1 MPVDS
6 PNDSKPLRE
15 IKQMLNLEKES
26 SKANSE
32 NTSSHTFTPTSN
44 VRNGFRRKKGDS
56 PFTYNLNLKVKK
68 EKKQSN
74 CTNPDPWAR
83 IVGSRNTAAIYM
95 NGVAT
100 TALFDTGAEIQ
111 LVSKQFCEDNEWEI
125 QPIEKLTE
133 CSTVNGEIFGYEGF
147 VEVNVQIPGRD
158 FSEDHLFL
166 VTSEISHQ
174 KEIPVVLG
182 TYFIES
188 LSKYLHGI
196 DKDEFDSLDYTVK
209 QAYLSWVEATRIR
222 EKYGCE
228 PPLGFVNTTKP
239 VLIQAGTS
247 REIHGLTKIKHGGYA
262 VNCISEP
269 AIGQQLP
276 KGLKLIPGYSP
287 LSPGSCR
294 VSAAVENNTG
304 KDITIPA
311 RTTICQLGLANRIP
325 KLIYPGDDC
334 DNDHDPEEIVDTDEG
349 LTYKQF
355 EQYKTVSD
363 QLLTESEIKS
373 ERTQPKVV
381 IEDIGPDMEEDI
393 KPQNSNSENT
403 EDTSIEDDGSWIL
416 NLIDLSGLEDW
427 PEKLQH
433 EAKEMLKRNAKVFSK
448 DDMDMGRTNLVKHH
462 IKLTDPVHFKEAYR
476 RIPPQ
481 MYDEVKTHLQEMLD
495 LGAIRPSNSPWASAI
510 VLVRKKDGRLRFF
523 IDLRKLNNRTVKDA
537 YSLPRIES
545 ILDSL
550 GGAQIFSTLDLKA
563 GYWQV
568 EMAEECK
575 AYTAFTCGPLG
586 FYECDTMPFGATNA
600 PATFQR
606 LMHDCLGK
614 LNMNW
619 CIVYLDDIIIFSDTK
634 EEHLKRLEAV
644 FQKLCTAG
652 LKLKP
657 SKCFFF
663 REEIEYLGHV
673 VSGKGISTN
682 PKKIEAVSKWPTPK
696 TVYDVRS
703 FLGFVGYYRRF
714 IKNFSRITKPIRE
727 VITGLE
733 NQSKRTAKKNYI
745 KWTDAADTAFEHL
758 KALCVSTPILAYPDY
773 QLPFTLHT
781 DSSTDG
787 LGAVLYQKQDGKLRV
802 IAYAS
807 RSVSKAESNYPAHK
821 LEFLALKWAVCEKF
835 HEYLY
840 GSKSFEVFT
849 DNNPLTYVLTS
860 AKLDAC
866 GQRWVAK
873 LANYNFSI
881 RYKCGVSNTEADA
894 LSRIKWPEA
903 LSDNVDIDNGC
914 MDTHVINAILTGAV
928 TKSSLIESVSC
939 SAKVIPTE
947 LDKETGKLSSI
958 NWAKEQRLDPNL
970 GVIIRLIESGQLTK
984 RKLQGKDSSEVKSF
998 LRNKKSL
1005 KLVKDVWYRKSY
1017 SNNSTSKKTLWQLV
1031 VPKLFRERALLGC
1044 HDDVGHQGILRTLSL
1059 LRERFYWPGMQEEAT
1074 QHVLKCSRCLR
1085 RKTPPQVAPLQPIL
1099 VTQPLELVHMD
1110 YLSLEP
1116 SKGNIENVLVKTDHF
1131 TRYALAYP
1139 SKTQKAQ
1146 ATARILWDN
1155 FICHYGFPEKFI
1167 SDQGRNFESDLIK
1180 ELCKIAG
1187 VKKVHTTPYHPQGN
1201 GQCERF
1207 NSTLCNMLDTLSE
1220 EEKSDWKSH
1229 LGCMTHAYNCTKH
1242 ASTTYSPYYLMFGRH
1257 PRLPI
1262 DVEFGLNKPNCSDNS
1277 SKSRYIQKLR
1287 RLNYAFQKA
1296 SKYSDQQANKYKHSY
1311 DKSVKGPQLHEHDLV
1326 LVKIVAHKG
1335 RHKLQDRWEPEEYVV
1350 VEQPIAG
1357 TPVYK
1362 VKPVNGDNVRTLH
1375 RNLLLPLGV
1384 KLEPDYESDDSILE
1398 EDSDE
1403 DEGGFV
1409 GNPTIRS
1416 SDKLSHKEKK
1426 EDSSKLKKHVKF

>member
-6 PNDSKPLRE
+6 PNDSKPLKE

-26 SKANSE
+26 SKDNSE
-32 NTSSHTFTPTSN
+32 NNSSHTFTPTSN

-174 KEIPVVLG
+174 KEIPVVLE
-182 TYFIES
+182 TYFSES

-228 PPLGFVNTTKP
+228 PPLGFVKTTKP

-287 LSPGSCR
+287 LSPGSSR
-294 VSAAVENNTG
+294 VSAVVENNTG
-304 KDITIPA
+304 KDITIPT
-311 RTTICQLGLANRIP
+311 RITICQLGLANRIP

-334 DNDHDPEEIVDTDEG
+334 DNDHDPEEVDDTDEG

-393 KPQNSNSENT
+393 KTQNLNSNNT

-427 PEKLQH
+427 PEKLQQ

-462 IKLTDPVHFKEAYR
+462 IKLTDPVPFKEAYR

-510 VLVRKKDGRLRFF
+510 VLVRKKDGRLRFC

-586 FYECDTMPFGATNA
+586 FYECDTMPFGAINA

-606 LMHDCLGK
+606 LMHDCLGE

-644 FQKLCTAG
+644 FQKLCAAG

-682 PKKIEAVSKWPTPK
+682 PKKVEAVSKWPIPK

-703 FLGFVGYYRRF
+703 FLGFVGYYR
-714 IKNFSRITKPIRE
+714 
-727 VITGLE
+727 
-733 NQSKRTAKKNYI
+733 
-745 KWTDAADTAFEHL
+745 
-758 KALCVSTPILAYPDY
+758 
-773 QLPFTLHT
+773 
-781 DSSTDG
+781 
-787 LGAVLYQKQDGKLRV
+787 
-802 IAYAS
+802 
-807 RSVSKAESNYPAHK
+807 
-821 LEFLALKWAVCEKF
+821 
-835 HEYLY
+835 
-840 GSKSFEVFT
+840 
-849 DNNPLTYVLTS
+849 
-860 AKLDAC
+860 
-866 GQRWVAK
+866 
-873 LANYNFSI
+873 
-881 RYKCGVSNTEADA
+881 
-894 LSRIKWPEA
+894 
-903 LSDNVDIDNGC
+903 
-914 MDTHVINAILTGAV
+914 
-928 TKSSLIESVSC
+928 
-939 SAKVIPTE
+939 
-947 LDKETGKLSSI
+947 
-958 NWAKEQRLDPNL
+958 
-970 GVIIRLIESGQLTK
+970 
-984 RKLQGKDSSEVKSF
+984 
-998 LRNKKSL
+998 
-1005 KLVKDVWYRKSY
+1005 
-1017 SNNSTSKKTLWQLV
+1017 
-1031 VPKLFRERALLGC
+1031 
-1044 HDDVGHQGILRTLSL
+1044 
-1059 LRERFYWPGMQEEAT
+1059 
-1074 QHVLKCSRCLR
+1074 
-1085 RKTPPQVAPLQPIL
+1085 
-1099 VTQPLELVHMD
+1099 
-1110 YLSLEP
+1110 
-1116 SKGNIENVLVKTDHF
+1116 
-1131 TRYALAYP
+1131 
-1139 SKTQKAQ
+1139 
-1146 ATARILWDN
+1146 
-1155 FICHYGFPEKFI
+1155 
-1167 SDQGRNFESDLIK
+1167 
-1180 ELCKIAG
+1180 
-1187 VKKVHTTPYHPQGN
+1187 
-1201 GQCERF
+1201 
-1207 NSTLCNMLDTLSE
+1207 
-1220 EEKSDWKSH
+1220 
-1229 LGCMTHAYNCTKH
+1229 
-1242 ASTTYSPYYLMFGRH
+1242 
-1257 PRLPI
+1257 
-1262 DVEFGLNKPNCSDNS
+1262 
-1277 SKSRYIQKLR
+1277 
-1287 RLNYAFQKA
+1287 
-1296 SKYSDQQANKYKHSY
+1296 
-1311 DKSVKGPQLHEHDLV
+1311 
-1326 LVKIVAHKG
+1326 
-1335 RHKLQDRWEPEEYVV
+1335 
-1350 VEQPIAG
+1350 
-1357 TPVYK
+1357 
-1362 VKPVNGDNVRTLH
+1362 
-1375 RNLLLPLGV
+1375 
-1384 KLEPDYESDDSILE
+1384 
-1398 EDSDE
+1398 
-1403 DEGGFV
+1403 
-1409 GNPTIRS
+1409 
-1416 SDKLSHKEKK
+1416 
-1426 EDSSKLKKHVKF
+1426 